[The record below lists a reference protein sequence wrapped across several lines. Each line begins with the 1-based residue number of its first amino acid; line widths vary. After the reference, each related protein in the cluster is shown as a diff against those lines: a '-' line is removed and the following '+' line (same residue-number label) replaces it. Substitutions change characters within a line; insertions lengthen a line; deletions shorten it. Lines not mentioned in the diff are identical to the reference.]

1 VCPQREL
8 GAHRNLQSRNAIRQQ
23 PFELGCS
30 SPNRTIM
37 EHRIGQM
44 RSSDVQQGD
53 HYMDVLQ
60 SNYDK
65 MPKNASMGRNT
76 VSSTSRDVARL
87 AGVSIATVSRVM
99 NGASNVS
106 GETRTKVLAAISQL
120 QYCPNT
126 HATELRRGKRRN
138 PLTRGNHMQ
147 PLAAAKTRTS
157 SPSKQTPWGRDRQKT
172 RSRLLASDDLEVG
185 RVIARLTEDLEKLRS
200 ILQLR

>member
-1 VCPQREL
+1 
-8 GAHRNLQSRNAIRQQ
+8 
-23 PFELGCS
+23 
-30 SPNRTIM
+30 
-37 EHRIGQM
+37 
-44 RSSDVQQGD
+44 
-53 HYMDVLQ
+53 MDVLQ

-126 HATELRRGKRRN
+126 HATELRRGKRRDSM
-138 PLTRGNHMQ
+138 TRGNPMR
-147 PLAAAKTRTS
+147 PLAGEKTRKG
-157 SPSKQTPWGRDRQKT
+157 SPSKQNPRGRDPQET
-172 RSRLLASDDLEVG
+172 RSLLLTSDDLEVG